1 MSNKT
6 LSELKILEL
15 FREELGLTYPHPLN
29 LAGNTDDAAVMPL
42 LPKDFATY
50 AAGKKIMLGNRADS
64 LVFTQDAMIENVHFR
79 LDYGKPDQVAAK
91 CMAVNVSDLA
101 AMGASPLGALVHV
114 GLPKRYAVREFL
126 TSLTRGLRR
135 SMQRYKFTIFGGD
148 LTAARDFTISA
159 ALIGR
164 INHRRTMLRSGAKAG
179 DVLCVSGT
187 LGLASLGLK
196 LLEGHRK
203 GRVSSAELGRYS
215 HSVKRLLEP
224 RARLALGRKMAEAG
238 LATSCI
244 DLSDSLARSLKL
256 LAEESHVGFKV
267 ELSSRLLHR
276 EVRQYCGQ
284 LNPRRLA
291 DIVFSAEEDFELLF
305 TIHAADTEKAHR
317 LLPRGVIPIG
327 TAVAHE
333 NGILAFHRGKRI
345 AIKNEG
351 FEHFGQRP
359 WR

>member
-1 MSNKT
+1 VSNKT
-6 LSELKILEL
+6 LCELEILEL
-15 FREELGLTYPHPLN
+15 FRKELGLTQPHPLN

-50 AAGKKIMLGNRADS
+50 TTAKKIRLGDRADS
-64 LVFTQDAMIENVHFR
+64 LVLTQDAMIENVHFR
-79 LDYGKPDQVAAK
+79 LDYSTAGQIVGK

-126 TSLTRGLRR
+126 TSLTKGLRR

-164 INHRRTMLRSGAKAG
+164 IDHRKMMLRSGAKTG
-179 DVLCVSGT
+179 DVLCISGT

-196 LLEGHRK
+196 LLEGHKK
-203 GRVSSAELGRYS
+203 GKLSSAKLGRYPGA
-215 HSVKRLLEP
+215 VKRLLEP
-224 RARLALGRKMAEAG
+224 RARLALGRKLTDTG

-276 EVRQYCGQ
+276 EVRQYYGH
-284 LNPRRLA
+284 LSPRKLA
-291 DIVFSAEEDFELLF
+291 DTICSAEEDFELLF
-305 TIHAADTEKAHR
+305 TMRASDVEKAHR

-333 NGILAFHRGKRI
+333 SGILAFHHGKRI
-345 AIKNEG
+345 AVKNKG
-351 FEHFGQRP
+351 FEHFG
-359 WR
+359 

>member
-1 MSNKT
+1 VSNDT
-6 LSELKILEL
+6 LSEFEILEL
-15 FREELGLTYPHPLN
+15 FRKELGLTRPHQLN

-50 AAGKKIMLGNRADS
+50 TSGKKIKLGNRADS
-64 LVFTQDAMIENVHFR
+64 LVFTQDAMIENTHFR
-79 LDYGKPDQVAAK
+79 LDYSSPEQIVGK

-164 INHRRTMLRSGAKAG
+164 IDHRKMMLRSGAKAD
-179 DVLCVSGT
+179 DVLCISGT

-196 LLEGHRK
+196 LLEDHRK
-203 GRVSSAELGRYS
+203 GRISGAELGRYS
-215 HSVKRLLEP
+215 GAVKRLLEP
-224 RARLALGRKMAEAG
+224 RARLALGRKMAETG

-256 LAEESHVGFKV
+256 LAKESHVGFKV
-267 ELSSRLLHR
+267 KLSSRLLHR
-276 EVRQYCGQ
+276 EVRQCYGH
-284 LNPRRLA
+284 LNSRTLA
-291 DIVFSAEEDFELLF
+291 NVVFSAEEDFELLF
-305 TIHAADTEKAHR
+305 TVRASDAEKAHR

-327 TAVAHE
+327 TAVPHE
-333 NGILAFHRGKRI
+333 SGIVANHRGKCI
-345 AIKNEG
+345 AVKDEG
-351 FEHFGQRP
+351 FEHFG
-359 WR
+359 

>member
-1 MSNKT
+1 VSNKT
-6 LSELKILEL
+6 LSELEILEF
-15 FREELGLTYPHPLN
+15 FRKELGLTQPHQLN

-50 AAGKKIMLGNRADS
+50 AVGKKIKLGSRADS
-64 LVFTQDAMIENVHFR
+64 LVFTQDAMVENIHFR
-79 LDYGKPDQVAAK
+79 LAYSTPEQIVGK

-126 TSLTRGLRR
+126 TSLTKGLRR

-159 ALIGR
+159 VLIGR
-164 INHRRTMLRSGAKAG
+164 IDHRNMMLRSGAKAG
-179 DVLCVSGT
+179 DVLCLSGT

-196 LLEGHRK
+196 LLEDHRK
-203 GRVSSAELGRYS
+203 GRISGAELGRYPGAA
-215 HSVKRLLEP
+215 KRLLEP
-224 RARLALGRKMAEAG
+224 RARLALGRKMGETG

-256 LAEESHVGFKV
+256 LTQESHVGFKV

-276 EVRQYCGQ
+276 EVRQYYGQ
-284 LNPRRLA
+284 LSSRRLA
-291 DIVFSAEEDFELLF
+291 DVVFSAEEDFELLF
-305 TIHAADTEKAHR
+305 TIRATDAEKAHR

-351 FEHFGQRP
+351 FEHFG
-359 WR
+359 